1 LLLDRVAVND
11 DDSVILSKHYV
22 MSQPENLGSFFQ
34 ENKSVLKEYIETR
47 LEIFRLQAVRLSS
60 KSAGYLIW
68 IIISMCLL
76 FLIALFSGMALGY
89 WFSELTHSYVKG
101 FGLTALLMVLIFVLF
116 AIFRKKLFVNPAV
129 RAIIQN
135 SMEEMEEDEIAD

>member
-1 LLLDRVAVND
+1 MVND
-11 DDSVILSKHYV
+11 DDSVILNKHYI

-68 IIISMCLL
+68 IIVSMCLL

-101 FGLTALLMVLIFVLF
+101 FGLTALLMVLLFILF
-116 AIFRKKLFVNPAV
+116 AIFRKKFFVNPTI
-129 RAIIQN
+129 RAIIHS